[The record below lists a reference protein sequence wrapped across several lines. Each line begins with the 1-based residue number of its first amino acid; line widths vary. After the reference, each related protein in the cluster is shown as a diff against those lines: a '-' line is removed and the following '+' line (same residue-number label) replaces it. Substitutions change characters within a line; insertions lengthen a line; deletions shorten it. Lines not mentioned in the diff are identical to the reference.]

1 MPQTLDLSCES
12 QDDVDSW
19 KASFLRAGVYPE
31 KTQSEGLNG
40 DGEVSS
46 VQRNMWTLC
55 RVLCPHLDPPYI
67 VFLASFYFSPGLWI
81 RHYFLRIRIHNPAL
95 LLFKKKLIMFND
107 TCIAYSLEEG
117 GFSNKLL
124 ECRIR
129 TEMDRV
135 GELFSS
141 FIAEFIFC
149 FYSLVQYGDAV

>member
-1 MPQTLDLSCES
+1 
-12 QDDVDSW
+12 
-19 KASFLRAGVYPE
+19 
-31 KTQSEGLNG
+31 
-40 DGEVSS
+40 
-46 VQRNMWTLC
+46 
-55 RVLCPHLDPPYI
+55 
-67 VFLASFYFSPGLWI
+67 
-81 RHYFLRIRIHNPAL
+81 
-95 LLFKKKLIMFND
+95 MFND